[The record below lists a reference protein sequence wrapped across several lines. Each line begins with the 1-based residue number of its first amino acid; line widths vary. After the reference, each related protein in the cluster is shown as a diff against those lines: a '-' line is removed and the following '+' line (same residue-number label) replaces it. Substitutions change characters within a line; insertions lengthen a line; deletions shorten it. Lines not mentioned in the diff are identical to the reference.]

1 MDAFVQR
8 SSRRKPSTAA
18 SQNSERFGESSQ
30 AIDSHVTDFNDSIS
44 VPNYFTSS
52 PPRFSSPSVSVD
64 TAPEPLTDLPPFP
77 DYTVWTPAIFSHLP
91 GLLLCHDTTK
101 ELAWWWRPKPPIHT
115 NHYVFVASTSK
126 SIERHLAAKHHIH
139 APRSSRHA
147 ADARG
152 RSLASF
158 LPVDRHNPF
167 EQALLGRV
175 NNMYSS
181 RRTTLLLLNWLLREN
196 LPFHTVDTP
205 AFEQVI
211 KSLNPIA
218 SIPHSKS
225 FLRLLD
231 CHWKQW
237 TFLLGLPPV
246 KGRHR
251 GIDIASHVADTIDDF
266 GFASS
271 VGYATLDNAS
281 SNTTCMEAMG
291 TYFDFDPAER
301 RISCA
306 PHTINLVTKAMMYG
320 TKRDNF
326 AELLRTVGSIH
337 PDTDITEGGRDMVAA
352 DVQALDEALDEVIFY
367 EEPPEL
373 EFGED
378 TTYEGLDLLDDPIQR
393 IWPNHHA

>member
-1 MDAFVQR
+1 
-8 SSRRKPSTAA
+8 
-18 SQNSERFGESSQ
+18 
-30 AIDSHVTDFNDSIS
+30 
-44 VPNYFTSS
+44 
-52 PPRFSSPSVSVD
+52 
-64 TAPEPLTDLPPFP
+64 
-77 DYTVWTPAIFSHLP
+77 
-91 GLLLCHDTTK
+91 
-101 ELAWWWRPKPPIHT
+101 
-115 NHYVFVASTSK
+115 
-126 SIERHLAAKHHIH
+126 
-139 APRSSRHA
+139 
-147 ADARG
+147 
-152 RSLASF
+152 
-158 LPVDRHNPF
+158 
-167 EQALLGRV
+167 
-175 NNMYSS
+175 MYSS

-218 SIPHSKS
+218 SIPNSKS
-225 FLRLLD
+225 FLRLLGTEYEVGKAKVRELLSTARGMIHLSFDGWTSRQNTSFIGINVYFID

-291 TYFDFDPAER
+291 AYFGFDPAER

-326 AELLRTVGSIH
+326 AELLRTAGSIH
-337 PDTDITEGGRDMVAA
+337 PDTDIAEEEARDMVAA
-352 DVQALDEALDEVIFY
+352 DVQALNEALDEVISY

-373 EFGED
+373 DFGED
-378 TTYEGLDLLDDPIQR
+378 STYEGLGLLDDPIATSQAQVIPFPTPDIIDSASLNQYRKQGPGGKLHNIGVYLSRSSQLKMAFEKAQLDIDPGHELLSWVQNVPTRWESDEAMFERAFKLKYSLQR
-393 IWPNHHA
+393 MVFDIERDWSDSGGLDVDVTPGGR

>member
-8 SSRRKPSTAA
+8 SSRRKPSAA
-18 SQNSERFGESSQ
+18 SQNSECFGESSR

-64 TAPEPLTDLPPFP
+64 TALEPLTDIPPFP

-101 ELAWWWRPKPPIHT
+101 ELAWWWSPPIHT

-126 SIERHLAAKHHIH
+126 SIERHLAAKHHIR

-218 SIPHSKS
+218 SIPNSKS
-225 FLRLLD
+225 FLRLLV
-231 CHWKQW
+231 
-237 TFLLGLPPV
+237 TLLAWRLWGPTSILIRLSV
-246 KGRHR
+246 G
-251 GIDIASHVADTIDDF
+251 SHV
-266 GFASS
+266 
-271 VGYATLDNAS
+271 
-281 SNTTCMEAMG
+281 
-291 TYFDFDPAER
+291 P
-301 RISCA
+301 

-352 DVQALDEALDEVIFY
+352 DVQALNEALDEVIFY
-367 EEPPEL
+367 EEPP
-373 EFGED
+373 
-378 TTYEGLDLLDDPIQR
+378 
-393 IWPNHHA
+393 